1 MGTSSVSSWEKSRPA
16 FKNNLVKLDGRL
28 FLVEGSYWAA
38 ELTCEFV
45 SHSVDNL
52 NGFLVE
58 RLRLDQTISN

>member
-16 FKNNLVKLDGRL
+16 FKNLIKLDGRV
-28 FLVEGSYWAA
+28 FLVRGSCWAA

-45 SHSVDNL
+45 SNSVDNL